1 MPEPLGPSKSNFH
14 LAADPALSRVRTE
27 MEALVRNSIRLWP
40 QPGSD
45 DDIPIGASKLGGMP
59 DLQPDLAWP
68 TFKIVKKLYRERA
81 LPKDGIIS
89 LPFIGQFNL
98 EQLAQYDADHVLPKT
113 GMLYLFFFDF
123 LYADGDD
130 GWMFEPG
137 KIRALHHHV
146 DIELLTRQELPTNL
160 PGDRSGNSEK
170 VEVYTPCRLQFTS
183 ERMLPPGGGLLG
195 P

>member
-27 MEALVRNSIRLWP
+27 LEALVRNSIRLWP

-59 DLQPDLAWP
+59 DLPPDLAWP
-68 TFKIVKKLYRERA
+68 TFKIVKKLYEERA
-81 LPKDGIIS
+81 LPEDGIIS

-113 GMLYLFFFDF
+113 GMLYLFFFDLVYSGSDDW
-123 LYADGDD
+123 LY
-130 GWMFEPG
+130 ELG
-137 KIRALHHHV
+137 KIRVLHRHV
-146 DIELLTRQELPTNL
+146 DIEQLTRQEPPRICPMMTERLKSTPRVGSSL
-160 PGDRSGNSEK
+160 LQSGCCLRGRITGALKS
-170 VEVYTPCRLQFTS
+170 
-183 ERMLPPGGGLLG
+183 
-195 P
+195 